1 MPYTE
6 RNYDVAVFGAGV
18 SGLCAAIQAAR
29 LGKRTLL
36 VEKNGMIGG
45 TMTMAA
51 VDRPAMFHA
60 WGRQIIRGIGW
71 ELVERTL
78 RECGS
83 PAPEWKNLDTRD
95 HVGGGI
101 PVNPLIFAAVADE
114 VLAQCG
120 ALLALHSM
128 AATVRF
134 EEDAWR
140 ILLAGKS
147 GPREIRASMLV
158 DCTGDA
164 DLVAL
169 AGGGFQN
176 SGECQPASFSVL
188 LGNYDPDRLDYAAL
202 AAAMAEAARK
212 GELEPGDIWWP
223 AGAFPESETAQK
235 TLLRY
240 YLGRRG
246 MNANHIAMPDAD
258 APDARTRLELAG
270 RASVLRAYRFLRKQP
285 GLERLTL
292 TPVGSECGVRESRRI
307 LGKVT
312 VTEADYCGGRCFDD
326 AVCYSFYPID
336 LHCMRSD
343 LIVKHLPENT
353 LPTVPR
359 GALVPESLP
368 RMLVAGRSISSDRL
382 ANSALRIQA
391 TCMATGQA
399 AGALA
404 ALAEKA
410 AGDAMAVPVEDL
422 RRILREHDAIVP
434 PELSR

>member
-1 MPYTE
+1 
-6 RNYDVAVFGAGV
+6 
-18 SGLCAAIQAAR
+18 
-29 LGKRTLL
+29 
-36 VEKNGMIGG
+36 
-45 TMTMAA
+45 
-51 VDRPAMFHA
+51 
-60 WGRQIIRGIGW
+60 
-71 ELVERTL
+71 
-78 RECGS
+78 
-83 PAPEWKNLDTRD
+83 
-95 HVGGGI
+95 
-101 PVNPLIFAAVADE
+101 
-114 VLAQCG
+114 
-120 ALLALHSM
+120 
-128 AATVRF
+128 
-134 EEDAWR
+134 
-140 ILLAGKS
+140 
-147 GPREIRASMLV
+147 MLV

-169 AGGGFQN
+169 AGGKFQPA
-176 SGECQPASFSVL
+176 GECQPASFSVL
-188 LGNYDPDRLDYAAL
+188 LGNYDPDRLDYSAL
-202 AAAMAEAARK
+202 AAAMAAAAHN

-223 AGAFPESETAQK
+223 AGAFPENESAQK

-285 GLERLTL
+285 GLEHLTL

-312 VTEADYCGGRCFDD
+312 VTEEDYFGGRCFDD

-368 RMLVAGRSISSDRL
+368 HMLVAGRSISSDRM

-404 ALAEKA
+404 ALATDFDGDP
-410 AGDAMAVPVEDL
+410 AGVPMDL
-422 RRILREHDAIVP
+422 LRETLRAHDAIVP
-434 PELSR
+434 